1 VTARAG
7 VQAHPRQAAPPP
19 YASPARGGGGDA
31 PPWPRGHR
39 LQPIARGR
47 AVNDKTL
54 RLIGMHHR
62 KTASQVALR
71 NFAQLAS
78 RV

>member
-1 VTARAG
+1 VTARAV
-7 VQAHPRQAAPPP
+7 VQAHPRQAAPLPIPP
-19 YASPARGGGGDA
+19 RAGEAATRRHGLAVTAYS
-31 PPWPRGHR
+31 
-39 LQPIARGR
+39 PIARGR